1 VSVPK
6 QRLDRL
12 LVERGLAPSRERA
25 QALVLAGAILV
36 DGQKATK
43 PGHAVAADC
52 ELSSLASSAAFAS
65 RAGDKLAAALDHFNV
80 NVAGRVALDIG
91 SSTGGFTDCL
101 LQRGALRVHA
111 IDSGTNQM
119 VWRLRTDPGVRLRE
133 QTNARFLTRADIG
146 EAIDVL
152 VVDVSFISVTLLL
165 PALLPLLAPAADVVI
180 LVKPQFEA
188 GRSGVGKGGIVRDPQ
203 VRAAALRHVADA
215 LTAAGLGQVSAID
228 CPVLGAKG
236 NQEFLLHAVR

>member
-1 VSVPK
+1 MGVAK

-25 QALVLAGAILV
+25 QALVLAGEILV

-52 ELSSLASSAAFAS
+52 TLSSLATSAAFAS
-65 RAGDKLAAALDHFNV
+65 RAGDKLAAALDHFQV
-80 NVAGRVALDIG
+80 SVADRVALDVG

-101 LQRGALRVHA
+101 LQRGARRVHA
-111 IDSGTNQM
+111 VDSGTNQM
-119 VWRLRTDPGVRLRE
+119 IWRLRTDPRVHLRE
-133 QTNARFLTRADIG
+133 QTNARFLTPDAIG
-146 EAIDVL
+146 EPVDVL

-165 PALLPLLAPAADVVI
+165 PALLPLLAPAAHVVI

-188 GRSGVGKGGIVRDPQ
+188 GRAGVGKGGIVRDPE
-203 VRAAALRHVADA
+203 VRAAALSHVAAA
-215 LTAAGLGQVSAID
+215 LSASGLNNVNAID
-228 CPVLGAKG
+228 CPVLGARG